1 MPEMTIEQASDL
13 ASESATTFAT
23 MMSSNMGEQL
33 QWFDEVHESMM
44 ARFIRKE
51 LAKGKT

>member
-1 MPEMTIEQASDL
+1 MTEMTIEQASDL
-13 ASESATTFAT
+13 AGESAATFAG
-23 MMSSNMGEQL
+23 MMSGNMDEQL